1 MHLLSATPGT
11 ISDGEEA
18 IDLDQ
23 PPGDIVILTVADSD
37 LACFA
42 AAAARLP
49 DDAPS
54 VRLANLLQ
62 LKHPYSVDLYV
73 EKVIAK
79 ARFVCV
85 ILLGGKSY
93 WPYGVDEIA
102 QVARERGIAFAAIA
116 DGREGD
122 PALDRAS
129 TVPAAMRE
137 QLRDYLRQGGTANA
151 LSFLR
156 CAARLIGADA
166 GEPDHPLP
174 IADAGLYL
182 PGHDRPGVAEL
193 RATWV
198 EGRPVALLI
207 FYRALVVAGT
217 LSAVDAMVAALGAR
231 GFNVAAVHVRALREP
246 FVRDWLGGL
255 LADIA
260 PDIIVNATSFAAS
273 SSSEPRVPGILE
285 QADCPILQTAFAGV
299 EEGSWR
305 GSARGLGPRDLAMNV
320 ALPEVD
326 GRLFTRAVAF
336 KAAERFDAR
345 TQCGII
351 VPRVAPDRVA
361 FVADLA
367 RNWAAL
373 RRTAPAERRVA
384 LVLANYPNRD
394 GRIGNGV
401 GLDTPASAAA
411 ILRKLGEAG
420 YAIGDAPRDGAA
432 LMRLM
437 TGGVTNDRA
446 SIDRPGEVSLSLDA
460 YRAALAALPDSA
472 RDAMVD
478 RWGAPEADPF
488 VRDGAFC
495 LAVHRFGHV
504 AIAVQP
510 ARGYNIDP
518 KSSYH
523 DPALPPPHAYLAFHV
538 WLAQDFGAQALVHVG
553 KHGNLE
559 WLPGKAVS
567 LSADCFPE
575 ICAGPV
581 PQLYPFIVNDPGEG
595 SQAKRRAQ
603 AVILDHLTPPLT
615 RAGTYGPLRELEGLV
630 DEYYEAS
637 SLDPRR
643 LPLLR
648 TRILELCRDGGLDR
662 DLGLV
667 EGEDENRALTRIDS
681 WLCELK
687 DLQIRDGLHVFGASP
702 EGDLRDS
709 LVAAIA
715 RSPRGDGTGGGAAL
729 GQALA
734 ADLGLGDDLYEADP
748 AAPWTGPRPAELA
761 GDDPWRSHGDTRERL
776 EDLGLALI
784 AGSRDA
790 PEAWQRTGAVLAEVE
805 SRIAPAVA
813 ACGGRERQA
822 LLAALDGR
830 FVPPGPSGAPS
841 RGRPDVLPTGRNFY
855 SVDTRA
861 VPTPAAWA
869 LGWKSA
875 GLVID
880 RYVQDHGDWPR
891 AMALSCWGTANMRTG
906 GDDIAQALALIG
918 ARPTWDARSHRVTGF
933 EILPLSLL
941 DRPRVDVT
949 LRVSGFFRDAFPTQ
963 MDLFDSAV
971 RAIAALEE
979 PAGENPIAARVAEE
993 AAELEARGEEP
1004 ETARARAAH
1013 RVFGSM
1019 PGAYG
1024 AGLQALIDE
1033 GVWTRR
1039 EELAAAYREWSGF
1052 AYGGGLSGEA
1062 RHEAFARRLAKVEAV
1077 LHNQDN
1083 REHDLLDSDDYYQF
1097 EGGLSAAVEAASGR
1111 APSVYHNDHSRPEAP
1126 RVRRLEEEI
1135 ARVVRG
1141 RVLNPT
1147 WIEGVMRH
1155 GYKGAFELAATV
1167 DYLFAFAATTDAVG
1181 DHHFDLVHDAYLDD
1195 PRVRAFM
1202 ARHNPAALRELA
1214 GRLLEAQDRG
1224 LWRPRRNSARGLLEE
1239 LAAAPAPQEES
1250 IT

>member
-1 MHLLSATPGT
+1 MHLLAAQPGAIDDGSEAVDLAQTPG
-11 ISDGEEA
+11 E
-18 IDLDQ
+18 
-23 PPGDIVILTVADSD
+23 IVILSAADTE
-37 LACFA
+37 LACLA
-42 AAAARLP
+42 AAQETLLAAHP
-49 DDAPS
+49 DTPS
-54 VRLANLLQ
+54 LRLANLMRLRHN
-62 LKHPYSVDLYV
+62 LSVDVHV
-73 EKVIAK
+73 EAVVAQ
-79 ARFVCV
+79 ARFVLV
-85 ILLGGKSY
+85 RLLGGSAY
-93 WPYGVDEIA
+93 WPYGVERL
-102 QVARERGIAFAAIA
+102 VEVCRARDIPLALLPGDDKPDPELCERGSLPAAELASLWDCLNAGGIDNA
-116 DGREGD
+116 RLLLERVAVRLGRSRPDGAPRPL
-122 PALDRAS
+122 PAAGYLHPPV
-129 TVPAAMRE
+129 VPA
-137 QLRDYLRQGGTANA
+137 DD
-151 LSFLR
+151 
-156 CAARLIGADA
+156 AAA
-166 GEPDHPLP
+166 HV
-174 IADAGLYL
+174 Y
-182 PGHDRPGVAEL
+182 V
-193 RATWV
+193 V
-198 EGRPVALLI
+198 
-207 FYRALVVAGT
+207 FYRALVQAGN
-217 LSAVDAMVAALGAR
+217 LAPVEALCAALAER
-231 GFNVAAVHVRALREP
+231 GLVAVPVYVTSLRDPASDAFLREALALRP
-246 FVRDWLGGL
+246 
-255 LADIA
+255 AD
-260 PDIIVNATSFAAS
+260 VVLNA
-273 SSSEPRVPGILE
+273 
-285 QADCPILQTAFAGV
+285 TAFALSAPGAEAAASPFAGPDCPV
-299 EEGSWR
+299 LQVIFSSDSEENWR
-305 GSARGLGPRDLAMNV
+305 GSLNGLPARDLAMNV
-320 ALPEVD
+320 VLPEVD
-326 GRLFTRAVAF
+326 GRLLSRAVSF
-336 KAAERFDAR
+336 KAEDRFDPNTECPLISYAP
-345 TQCGII
+345 
-351 VPRVAPDRVA
+351 VPDRIA

-367 RNWAAL
+367 AAWSRL
-373 RRTAPAERRVA
+373 RRTAPADRRIA
-384 LVLANYPNRD
+384 IVLANYPNRD
-394 GRIGNGV
+394 GRVGNGV
-401 GLDTPASAAA
+401 GLDTPASVAAA
-411 ILRKLGEAG
+411 LDLLSGAG
-420 YAIGDAPRDGAA
+420 YRVDGAPADGDALIADLLAGPS
-432 LMRLM
+432 
-437 TGGVTNDRA
+437 NDLR
-446 SIDRPGEVSLSLDA
+446 
-460 YRAALAALPDSA
+460 ALAGR
-472 RDAMVD
+472 RDAEELSFADYQLFFAGLPEAVRARINA
-478 RWGAPEADPF
+478 RWGPPEADPYYSAGALDCGRF
-488 VRDGAFC
+488 RVPVRRYG
-495 LAVHRFGHV
+495 
-504 AIAVQP
+504 AIAVGIQP

-518 KSSYH
+518 AESHH
-523 DPALPPPHAYLAFHV
+523 DPDLPPPHHYLAFYA
-538 WLAQDFGAQALVHVG
+538 WIRLAFGAQAVVHFG

-559 WLPGKAVS
+559 WLPGKALA
-567 LSADCFPE
+567 LSRDCLPE
-575 ICAGPV
+575 AALGALPH
-581 PQLYPFIVNDPGEG
+581 LYPFIVNDPGEG